1 MSGTVHVALGQTAI
15 IMHRLDTGPTY
26 DIHVARS
33 YAGYLWS
40 WLEDAAAEYGLAVS
54 AG

>member
-1 MSGTVHVALGQTAI
+1 MSDTVHVVLGQTAI

-26 DIHVARS
+26 DIHLARG
-33 YAGYLWS
+33 YAGNPWA